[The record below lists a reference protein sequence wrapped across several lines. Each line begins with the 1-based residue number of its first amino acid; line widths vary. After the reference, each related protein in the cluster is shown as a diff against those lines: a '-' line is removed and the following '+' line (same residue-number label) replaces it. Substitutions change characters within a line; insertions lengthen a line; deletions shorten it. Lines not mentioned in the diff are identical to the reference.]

1 MGNVRMW
8 VWVKCPGAP
17 VKITGLEVV
26 SGDYAVQLY
35 AMGLDFSNIG
45 ARRRKRKEKKKKT
58 MERGRREE
66 ADA

>member
-26 SGDYAVQLY
+26 SGNYAVQLY
-35 AMGLDFSNIG
+35 AMGLDFSKIG
-45 ARRRKRKEKKKKT
+45 GEEKKKKKKKKT